1 VAKRSIALLLFA
13 VAATAH
19 AEWTIRSSDLE
30 TGRAGIAHWHVVLEN
45 ANGNKSA
52 VVELAIFSAKSCA
65 LRVIDNSTFETL
77 SATMAREKC
86 VVGVNGGFFKPD
98 FTPVG
103 LLISDGK
110 LIAPLQP
117 ARLMTGILSAST
129 HEVRIQRLREFSRQE
144 KTNTAVQ
151 SGPFLVDN
159 DEPVPGLDDSH
170 VARRTF
176 VATGTN
182 HRAMLGNCSEVSLAE
197 LAAIL
202 TTTRLAE
209 DLKIQRALNLDGGSS
224 SAFWF
229 AREKGSA
236 FSIREQKPV
245 RDFVGVSMKAPNA
258 NIQRPEKS
266 Q

>member
-1 VAKRSIALLLFA
+1 MAKRKAALLFLA
-13 VAATAH
+13 LAATAH
-19 AEWTIRSSDLE
+19 ADWAIRATDSE
-30 TGRAGIAHWHVVLEN
+30 PGRAGIVHRHVVLEN
-45 ANGNKSA
+45 FKGNKSA

-65 LRVIDNSTFETL
+65 LRVIDNSTGDTL
-77 SATMAREKC
+77 ADIMSREKC

-117 ARLMTGILSAST
+117 ARLMTGILNAST
-129 HEVRIQRLREFSRQE
+129 HEVRIQRLREFSRQK
-144 KTNTAVQ
+144 KTNAAVQ
-151 SGPFLVDN
+151 SGPFLVDHYG
-159 DEPVPGLDDSH
+159 PVPGLDDSH
-170 VARRTF
+170 LARRTF

-182 HRAMLGNCSEVSLAE
+182 DRAAIGTCSEVSLAE

-229 AREKGSA
+229 ARENGSA

-245 RDFVGVSMKAPNA
+245 RDFVAIVPK
-258 NIQRPEKS
+258 
-266 Q
+266 

>member
-1 VAKRSIALLLFA
+1 MAKHKAALLLFA

-19 AEWTIRSSDLE
+19 ADWTIRATDSE
-30 TGRAGIAHWHVVLEN
+30 PGRAGIAHRHVVLEN
-45 ANGNKSA
+45 ASGNESA
-52 VVELAIFSAKSCA
+52 VVDLAIFSAKSCT
-65 LRVIDNSTFETL
+65 LRVIDNPTGETL
-77 SATMAREKC
+77 SDTMPREKC
-86 VVGVNGGFFKPD
+86 IVGVNGGFFKPD

-144 KTNTAVQ
+144 KTSAAVQ
-151 SGPFLVDN
+151 SGPFLVDHH
-159 DEPVPGLDDSH
+159 EPIPGLDDSR

-182 HRAMLGNCSEVSLAE
+182 DRVVLGTCSEVSLAE

-202 TTTRLAE
+202 ATTRLAD
-209 DLKIQRALNLDGGSS
+209 DLKIQHALNLDGGSS

-229 AREKGSA
+229 ARENGSA

-245 RDFVGVSMKAPNA
+245 RDFVAVAP
-258 NIQRPEKS
+258 K
-266 Q
+266 

>member
-1 VAKRSIALLLFA
+1 VAKRKAALLLLA

-19 AEWTIRSSDLE
+19 ADWTIRATDSE
-30 TGRAGIAHWHVVLEN
+30 PGRAGIVYRHVVLEN

-52 VVELAIFSAKSCA
+52 IVELAIFSAKSCA
-65 LRVIDNSTFETL
+65 LRVIDNSTGETL
-77 SATMAREKC
+77 SDIMSREKC

-98 FTPVG
+98 FRPVG

-117 ARLMTGILSAST
+117 ARLMTGILSGST
-129 HEVRIQRLREFSRQE
+129 HEMRIQRLREFSRQE
-144 KTNTAVQ
+144 KTNAAVQ
-151 SGPFLVDN
+151 SGPFLVDH
-159 DEPVPGLDDSH
+159 DEAVPGLDESH

-182 HRAMLGNCSEVSLAE
+182 DRAVLGTCSEVSLGE

-202 TTTRLAE
+202 TTARLAE
-209 DLKIQRALNLDGGSS
+209 DFKIQRALNLDGGSS

-245 RDFVGVSMKAPNA
+245 RDFVAIVPK
-258 NIQRPEKS
+258 
-266 Q
+266 

>member
-1 VAKRSIALLLFA
+1 MAKRSAALLLFA

-19 AEWTIRSSDLE
+19 GEWTIRSSDLE
-30 TGRAGIAHWHVVLEN
+30 PGRAGIAHWHIVLEN
-45 ANGNKSA
+45 VNGNKSA
-52 VVELAIFSAKSCA
+52 VAEVAIFSAKSCA
-65 LRVIDNSTFETL
+65 LRVIDNSSGETL
-77 SATMAREKC
+77 SDTMSREKC

-110 LIAPLQP
+110 LIAPLHP
-117 ARLMTGILSAST
+117 GRLMTGILSASA
-129 HEVRIQRLREFSRQE
+129 HEVRIQRLREFSQRE
-144 KTNTAVQ
+144 KMDAAVQ
-151 SGPFLVDN
+151 SGPFLVDHH
-159 DEPVPGLDDSH
+159 EPVRGLNDSH

-182 HRAMLGNCSEVSLAE
+182 DRAVLGTCSEVSLAE

-202 TTTRLAE
+202 TTTRLAD

-229 AREKGSA
+229 ACEKGSA

-245 RDFVGVSMKAPNA
+245 RDFVAIVQK
-258 NIQRPEKS
+258 
-266 Q
+266 

>member
-1 VAKRSIALLLFA
+1 MAKRKAALLFLA

-19 AEWTIRSSDLE
+19 ADWTIRAIDSE
-30 TGRAGIAHWHVVLEN
+30 PGRAGIVHRHVVLEN

-65 LRVIDNSTFETL
+65 LGVIDNPTGETL
-77 SATMAREKC
+77 SDVMSREKC
-86 VVGVNGGFFKPD
+86 IVGVNGGFFKPD

-110 LIAPLQP
+110 LVAPLQP

-129 HEVRIQRLREFSRQE
+129 REVRIQRLREFSRQE
-144 KTNTAVQ
+144 RPNAAVQ
-151 SGPFLVDN
+151 SGPFLVDHY
-159 DEPVPGLDDSH
+159 EAVPGLDDSH

-182 HRAMLGNCSEVSLAE
+182 DRAVLGTCSEVSLAE

-202 TTTRLAE
+202 TTTRLAD

-229 AREKGSA
+229 ARENGST

-245 RDFVGVSMKAPNA
+245 RDFVAIVPK
-258 NIQRPEKS
+258 
-266 Q
+266 

>member
-1 VAKRSIALLLFA
+1 MAKRSAALLFFA

-19 AEWTIRSSDLE
+19 AEWTIRSSE
-30 TGRAGIAHWHVVLEN
+30 SEPGGAGIVHRHVVLEN
-45 ANGNKSA
+45 ANGNRNA
-52 VVELAIFSAKSCA
+52 VVDLVIFSAKSCT
-65 LRVIDNSTFETL
+65 LRVIDNRTADTL
-77 SATMAREKC
+77 SDTMPREQC
-86 VVGVNGGFFKPD
+86 AAGVNAGFFKPD

-110 LIAPLQP
+110 LVAPLQP

-129 HEVRIQRLREFSRQE
+129 REVRIQRFREFSRQE
-144 KTNTAVQ
+144 KTNAAVQ
-151 SGPFLVDN
+151 SGPFLVDHYQAI
-159 DEPVPGLDDSH
+159 PGLNDSH

-182 HRAMLGNCSEVSLAE
+182 DRVVLGTCSEVSLAE

-202 TTTRLAE
+202 TTTRLAD

-229 AREKGSA
+229 ARENGSA

-245 RDFVGVSMKAPNA
+245 RDFVGVVPK
-258 NIQRPEKS
+258 
-266 Q
+266 

>member
-1 VAKRSIALLLFA
+1 VAKRSAALLLFA
-13 VAATAH
+13 VATTAH
-19 AEWTIRSSDLE
+19 AEWTIRSTDSE
-30 TGRAGIAHWHVVLEN
+30 PGRDGIVHRHVVLEN

-103 LLISDGK
+103 LLVSDGK

-129 HEVRIQRLREFSRQE
+129 HEVRIQRLREFPRQE
-144 KTNTAVQ
+144 KTDAAVQ
-151 SGPFLVDN
+151 SGPFLVDHY
-159 DEPVPGLDDSH
+159 EPIPGLDDSH

-176 VATGTN
+176 VAIGTTD
-182 HRAMLGNCSEVSLAE
+182 RAVLGNCSKVSLAE

-209 DLKIQRALNLDGGSS
+209 DLKMQRALNLDGGSS
-224 SAFWF
+224 SAF
-229 AREKGSA
+229 
-236 FSIREQKPV
+236 
-245 RDFVGVSMKAPNA
+245 
-258 NIQRPEKS
+258 
-266 Q
+266 

>member
-1 VAKRSIALLLFA
+1 VAKRSAALLLFA

-19 AEWTIRSSDLE
+19 ADWTIHATDSE
-30 TGRAGIAHWHVVLEN
+30 PGRAGIVHRHVVLEN

-52 VVELAIFSAKSCA
+52 VVELAIFSAKSRT
-65 LRVIDNSTFETL
+65 LRVIDNPTGETL
-77 SATMAREKC
+77 SATISREKC

-129 HEVRIQRLREFSRQE
+129 NEVRIQRLREFSRQE
-144 KTNTAVQ
+144 KANAAVQ
-151 SGPFLVDN
+151 SGPFLADHH
-159 DEPVPGLDDSH
+159 EPVPSLDDSH

-182 HRAMLGNCSEVSLAE
+182 DRVVLGTCSEVSLAE

-202 TTTRLAE
+202 TTTQLAD
-209 DLKIQRALNLDGGSS
+209 DLKIQRALNFDGGSS

-229 AREKGSA
+229 ARETGSA

-245 RDFVGVSMKAPNA
+245 RDFVAIVP
-258 NIQRPEKS
+258 Q
-266 Q
+266 

>member
-1 VAKRSIALLLFA
+1 MAKLNAALLLLA

-19 AEWTIRSSDLE
+19 ADWSIRSSDSE
-30 TGRAGIAHWHVVLEN
+30 PGRGGIAHRHVVLEN
-45 ANGNKSA
+45 ANGNRRA
-52 VVELAIFSAKSCA
+52 VVDLAIFSTKSCA
-65 LRVIDNSTFETL
+65 LSVIDNPTGETL
-77 SATMAREKC
+77 SDTMPREKC
-86 VVGVNGGFFKPD
+86 AAGVNGGFFKPD

-110 LIAPLQP
+110 LVTPLAP

-129 HEVRIQRLREFSRQE
+129 HKVQIQRLREFSRQE
-144 KTNTAVQ
+144 KANAAVQ
-151 SGPFLVDN
+151 SGPFLVDHY
-159 DEPVPGLDDSH
+159 EPTAGLDDSH

-182 HRAMLGNCSEVSLAE
+182 DRAVLGTCSGVSLAE

-202 TTTRLAE
+202 TTTRLAD

-229 AREKGSA
+229 VRENGGA
-236 FSIREQKPV
+236 FSIHEQKPV
-245 RDFVGVSMKAPNA
+245 RDFVGVVPK
-258 NIQRPEKS
+258 
-266 Q
+266 

>member
-1 VAKRSIALLLFA
+1 MAKRSTALLFFA

-19 AEWTIRSSDLE
+19 AEWTINSSDLE
-30 TGRAGIAHWHVVLEN
+30 TGRAGIVHRHVVLEN
-45 ANGNKSA
+45 ANGNKTA

-65 LRVIDNSTFETL
+65 LHVIDNSTGETL
-77 SATMAREKC
+77 ADTMPREKC

-103 LLISDGK
+103 LLISEGK

-117 ARLMTGILSAST
+117 ARLITGILSAST

-144 KTNTAVQ
+144 KTNDAVQ
-151 SGPFLVDN
+151 SGPFLVDHY
-159 DEPVPGLDDSH
+159 EPVPGLEDSH

-182 HRAMLGNCSEVSLAE
+182 DRAVLGNCSEVSLAE

-202 TTTRLAE
+202 TTKRLAG
-209 DLKIQRALNLDGGSS
+209 DLRIQRALNLDGGSS

-229 AREKGSA
+229 ARENGSP

-245 RDFVGVSMKAPNA
+245 RDFVGIVPK
-258 NIQRPEKS
+258 
-266 Q
+266 

>member
-1 VAKRSIALLLFA
+1 MAKRSAALLLLA

-30 TGRAGIAHWHVVLEN
+30 SGRAGIVHRHVVLEN

-65 LRVIDNSTFETL
+65 LRVIDNSSGETL
-77 SATMAREKC
+77 SDTMPREKC

-144 KTNTAVQ
+144 KTNAAVQ
-151 SGPFLVDN
+151 SGPFLVDHH
-159 DEPVPGLDDSH
+159 EPVSGLDDSH

-182 HRAMLGNCSEVSLAE
+182 DRAVLGTCSGVSLGE
-197 LAAIL
+197 LAEIL
-202 TTTRLAE
+202 ATPRLAD

-229 AREKGSA
+229 APEKGSA

-245 RDFVGVSMKAPNA
+245 RDFVAV
-258 NIQRPEKS
+258 RPK
-266 Q
+266 

>member
-1 VAKRSIALLLFA
+1 VIKRSVALLLFA
-13 VAATAH
+13 VAATAQ
-19 AEWTIRSSDLE
+19 ADWTIRSRDSE
-30 TGRAGIAHWHVVLEN
+30 SGRDGITYRHIVLEN
-45 ANGNKSA
+45 AGGNHSA
-52 VVELAIFSAKSCA
+52 VVDVANFSAKSCA
-65 LRVIDNSTFETL
+65 LRVIDNPTGETL
-77 SATMAREKC
+77 FDRMSREKC

-103 LLISDGK
+103 LLISEGK

-129 HEVRIQRLREFSRQE
+129 REVRIQRLREFSRQE
-144 KTNTAVQ
+144 KANAAVQ
-151 SGPFLVDN
+151 SGPFLVDHYQAI
-159 DEPVPGLDDSH
+159 PGLNDSH

-176 VATGTN
+176 VVTGTN
-182 HRAMLGNCSEVSLAE
+182 DRAALGTCSEVSLAE

-202 TTTRLAE
+202 TTTRLAD

-229 AREKGSA
+229 ARENGSA

-245 RDFVGVSMKAPNA
+245 RDFVAIVPK
-258 NIQRPEKS
+258 
-266 Q
+266 

>member
-1 VAKRSIALLLFA
+1 MAKHKAALLFLA

-19 AEWTIRSSDLE
+19 ADWTIRATDSE
-30 TGRAGIAHWHVVLEN
+30 PGRAGIVHRHVVLEN

-65 LRVIDNSTFETL
+65 LRVIDNSSGEAL
-77 SATMAREKC
+77 SDTMSREKC
-86 VVGVNGGFFKPD
+86 VAGVNGGFFKPD

-110 LIAPLQP
+110 LIAPLQS

-129 HEVRIQRLREFSRQE
+129 REVRIQRLREFSRRE
-144 KTNTAVQ
+144 KMDAAVQ
-151 SGPFLVDN
+151 SGPFLVDHHGR
-159 DEPVPGLDDSH
+159 VTGLDDSH

-176 VATGTN
+176 VATGTDD
-182 HRAMLGNCSEVSLAE
+182 RALLGTCSEVSLAE

-202 TTTRLAE
+202 TTTRLAD

-229 AREKGSA
+229 AREKGGV
-236 FSIREQKPV
+236 FSIREEKPV
-245 RDFVGVSMKAPNA
+245 RDFVAIVQK
-258 NIQRPEKS
+258 
-266 Q
+266 